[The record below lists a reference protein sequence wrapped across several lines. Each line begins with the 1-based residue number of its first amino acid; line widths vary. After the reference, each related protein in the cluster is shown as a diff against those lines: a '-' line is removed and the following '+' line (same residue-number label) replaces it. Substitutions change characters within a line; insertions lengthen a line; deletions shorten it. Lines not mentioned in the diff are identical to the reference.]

1 MSFVL
6 NINGDRAKTNFVL
19 FEVVS
24 TELKGRA
31 AL

>member
-1 MSFVL
+1 VSFVL
-6 NINGDRAKTNFVL
+6 NINGYGAKAYFVL
-19 FEVVS
+19 LEVMS

>member
-1 MSFVL
+1 VSFVL
-6 NINGDRAKTNFVL
+6 NINSNCAKAYFVFL
-19 FEVVS
+19 EVMS

>member
-1 MSFVL
+1 VSFVL
-6 NINGDRAKTNFVL
+6 NINGYRAEANFVL
-19 FEVVS
+19 LEVMT